1 MKPFRQVEV
10 QWGRAWSHV
19 CRPGWGQIVVVFITG
34 AAGCFMKFAVL
45 WYKCFWY

>member
-10 QWGRAWSHV
+10 QWGRAWSRV

-34 AAGCFMKFAVL
+34 AAGCFMKLVVL